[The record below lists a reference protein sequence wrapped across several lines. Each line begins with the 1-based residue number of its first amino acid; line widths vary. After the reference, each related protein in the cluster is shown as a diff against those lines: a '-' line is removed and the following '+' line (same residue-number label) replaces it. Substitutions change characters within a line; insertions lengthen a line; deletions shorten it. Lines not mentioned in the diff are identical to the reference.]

1 MTRSTAEVAIR
12 PALRPRRVARSGT
25 RGAPVWVGIAAGS
38 VVVAAMLPIFYL
50 FVRGIGGGDTTWDFL
65 TRPTSLNVMW
75 RTISLIALVTLFSV
89 IVAVPSAWVTMRTD
103 MPFRRV
109 IAVALAL
116 PLVVPSFVMATT
128 LIEAFGPK
136 GILQEILEPLL
147 LRWGVDRLPS
157 IYGLPGATLVLV
169 LMTYPY
175 VYLTVR
181 AAIAGLNPELV
192 EAGRSLGSTM
202 LGAYR
207 RITVPLLL
215 PAIGSGAVLAAL
227 YTLSDYGGVALMRH
241 YTLTVSIMVNYQTS
255 VDRVGGAAMSML
267 LVVFAVVLLAIEA
280 TIRGRRRYDDAHGVS
295 MGSVGRTV
303 REVKLGWWV
312 IPALIFTL
320 LPIVVGVLVP
330 VAVLLE
336 WFIRGTLLGLEGA
349 PILIPLWNS
358 LQASGLAAVATIVMA
373 LPVAFITVRYRSW
386 LNDVFEKAVYIGFGL
401 PGVVIALSL
410 VFFAVNF
417 ALFVYQT
424 MILLVFAYAV
434 LFIPVAL
441 GPLRSGLLQIN
452 PNLEEAAQSL
462 GMTRFKVFV
471 KVTLPMLMPSVF
483 ASAALV
489 FLLTMKELPATL
501 ILGPTGF
508 DTLAT
513 SIWSAYSEAFL
524 TQTAASS
531 LILVA
536 AAGIPTAWLVL
547 REHSHSR

>member
-75 RTISLIALVTLFSV
+75 RTISIIALVTLFSV
-89 IVAVPSAWVTMRTD
+89 IVAVPAAWLTMRTD
-103 MPFRRV
+103 LPFRRI

-136 GILQEILEPLL
+136 GVLQEILEPL
-147 LRWGVDRLPS
+147 GVDRLPS
-157 IYGLPGATLVLV
+157 IYGLPGATMVLV

-215 PAIGSGAVLAAL
+215 PAIGSGSILAAL

-255 VDRVGGAAMSML
+255 VDRIGGAAMSML
-267 LVVFAVVLLAIEA
+267 LVAFAVVLLAIEA
-280 TIRGRRRYDDAHGVS
+280 IIRGKRRYDDAS
-295 MGSVGRTV
+295 GSVGRTG
-303 REVKLGWWV
+303 REVKLGWWT

-320 LPIVVGVLVP
+320 LPIAVGVLVP

-336 WFIRGTLLGLEGA
+336 WFIRGTLLGIEGS

-358 LQASGLAAVATIVMA
+358 LQASGLAAVVTIVMA
-373 LPVAFITVRYRSW
+373 LPVAFVTVRYRSW

-417 ALFVYQT
+417 ALFIYQT
-424 MILLVFAYAV
+424 MLLLVFAYAV

-441 GPLRSGLLQIN
+441 GSLRSGLLQIN

-471 KVTLPMLMPSVF
+471 KVTLPILMPSVF

-536 AAGIPTAWLVL
+536 AAGVPTAWLVL
-547 REHSHSR
+547 REHSHSQ